1 MSLTTDEIIALID
14 CANNRIDDL
23 ENCAMFGDANA
34 IQGEIESLNQL
45 VAKLEKEANIRMRLK
60 AGAL

>member
-1 MSLTTDEIIALID
+1 MNLTTDEIIALID

-23 ENCAMFGDANA
+23 ENCAMFGDANEL
-34 IQGEIESLNQL
+34 QGEIESLNQL
-45 VAKLEKEANIRMRLK
+45 VAKLDKEASIRVKLK

>member
-1 MSLTTDEIIALID
+1 MNLTTDEIIALID

-23 ENCAMFGDANA
+23 ENCAMFGDAQE

-45 VAKLEKEANIRMRLK
+45 AAKLEKEANIRVRLK
-60 AGAL
+60 AGEL

>member
-1 MSLTTDEIIALID
+1 VNLTTDEIIALID

-23 ENCAMFGDANA
+23 ENCAMFGDANEL
-34 IQGEIESLNQL
+34 QGEIESLNQL
-45 VAKLEKEANIRMRLK
+45 VAKLDKEASIRVKLK

>member
-1 MSLTTDEIIALID
+1 VNLTTDEIIALID

-23 ENCAMFGDANA
+23 ENCAMFGDAQE

-45 VAKLEKEANIRMRLK
+45 AAKLEKEANIRVRLK